1 MDTLM
6 YYICYPLGYVMKW
19 CWELLGN
26 YGLAIILFTLC
37 TKIILLPVSI
47 WVHKN
52 SIKMV
57 MIQPDINF
65 IKAKYYG
72 DRERIAEKETA
83 MQKKK
88 GYSPF
93 ATVVPLL
100 LQLLLL
106 TAVLYIV
113 KQPLTNVLHM
123 SSETV
128 SALANSLGIN
138 AENQLE
144 IIKAIQ
150 SGVATDASFD
160 GVVSQIKPLD
170 LSFIGLSLGIEP
182 YKAWG
187 LYTLVPVIAGISS
200 LFLCWVMN
208 ATNVLQVEQGKF
220 SKYGTTVLSVGI
232 SLFLGFFVYTG
243 VALYWV
249 ASNVFAIIQQY
260 ILNAAISP
268 KKYVDYE
275 RLSESRKALAD
286 IERLGDGKEKDARA
300 KENAKREK
308 ADYKRFFKIV
318 NKHFVIYSERSGFYK
333 YFESLI
339 NGLKKKSNITI
350 HYVTNDPD
358 DAIFKLAETDPKIK
372 PYYIGQKKLI
382 TFMMRMD
389 ADIVAMTTPDL
400 DNYYIKRSLVRKD
413 VEYIYVPHDMMSVH
427 MGFRKAAL
435 DHFDTIFCTGEHVAR
450 EVRKTEQVYSL
461 PEKTLVKFGYPLE
474 EKLEKA
480 YEDMDKTPH
489 TKREILIG
497 PSWQEDNLLDSCVDT
512 LIEQLMCDENHITV
526 RPHPEYVKRYPEKIR
541 LLTEKYA
548 GVPDEKLTFEL
559 DFTTN
564 RSTYSSDLLI
574 TDWSA
579 IAYEFCFSTKKP
591 VLFVNTKIKMEN
603 PEWEKLGL
611 TPAEIYLRNEVGVAL
626 EKSDLGRT
634 KAVADELMASGEK
647 YKEKITA
654 LLHKH
659 LYSYGTDGAEGVR
672 YVLRRLAEIQK
683 NRKD

>member
-19 CWELLGN
+19 YWELLGN

-138 AENQLE
+138 AVNQLE

-249 ASNVFAIIQQY
+249 ASNVFAIVQQY

-350 HYVTNDPD
+350 HYVTSDPD

-382 TFMMRMD
+382 TLMMRMD

-435 DHFDTIFCTGEHVAR
+435 DYFDTIFCTGEHVAR

>member
-72 DRERIAEKETA
+72 DRERIAEEETA

-200 LFLCWVMN
+200 LFLCGVMN

-350 HYVTNDPD
+350 HYVTSDPD

-497 PSWQEDNLLDSCVDT
+497 PSWQKDNLLDSCVDT

>member
-37 TKIILLPVSI
+37 TKIILLPISV

-57 MIQPDINF
+57 TIQPDINF

-72 DRERIAEKETA
+72 DRDRIAEEETA
-83 MQKKK
+83 LYKKI

-93 ATVVPLL
+93 ASVVPLL

-106 TAVLYIV
+106 SAVVYIV
-113 KQPLTNVLHM
+113 KQPLTSILHI
-123 SSETV
+123 SGETV
-128 SALANSLGIN
+128 AALAKGFGLEEGDQLGI
-138 AENQLE
+138 
-144 IIKAIQ
+144 IRMIQ
-150 SGVATDASFD
+150 SGAVPDASLSA
-160 GVVSQIKPLD
+160 VAMQIKGFD
-170 LSFIGLSLGIEP
+170 LSFAGFSLGAEP
-182 YKAWG
+182 YKVWG
-187 LYTLVPVIAGISS
+187 IYTLVPVVAGASS
-200 LFLCWVMN
+200 LLLCWVQN
-208 ATNVLQVEQGKF
+208 AINVLQAEQSKLN
-220 SKYGTTVLSVGI
+220 KYGLTVLSVGI
-232 SLFLGFFVYTG
+232 SLSLGFFVYSG

-249 ASNVFAIIQQY
+249 ASNLFAIAQQLA
-260 ILNAAISP
+260 LNAAINP
-268 KKYVDYE
+268 KKYVDYGKLE
-275 RLSESRKALAD
+275 ESRAALAD
-286 IERLGDGKEKDARA
+286 IERLGESKNDEKA

-333 YFESLI
+333 YYEALI
-339 NGLKKKSNITI
+339 NSLLKKSNITI
-350 HYVTNDPD
+350 HYITNDPD
-358 DAIFKLAETDPKIK
+358 DAIFELAKSNPKIK

-382 TFMMRMD
+382 TLMMKMD

-400 DNYYIKRSLVRKD
+400 DNFYIKRSLVRKD

-427 MGFRKAAL
+427 MGFRKASL

-461 PEKTLVKFGYPLE
+461 PQKTLVKFGYPLE

-480 YEDMDKTPH
+480 YDDMDKTPH
-489 TKREILIG
+489 DKKEILIA
-497 PSWQEDNLLDSCVDT
+497 PSWQEDNLLDSCVDK
-512 LIEQLMCDENHITV
+512 LIEQLMCDGNHITV
-526 RPHPEYVKRYPEKIR
+526 RPHPEYVKRYPEKIK
-541 LLTEKYA
+541 LMTEKYS
-548 GVPDEKLTFEL
+548 GVPEEKLSFEL

-564 RSTYSSDLLI
+564 KSIYSSDLLI

-579 IAYEFCFSTKKP
+579 VAYEFCFSTKKP
-591 VLFVNTKIKMEN
+591 VLFVNTKMKI
-603 PEWEKLGL
+603 GF
-611 TPAEIYLRNEVGVAL
+611 TPSEIYLRDKVGVAL
-626 EKSDLGRT
+626 EKSELDKT
-634 KAVADELMASGEK
+634 KATADELMASGEK

-654 LLHKH
+654 LLHEH
-659 LYSYGTDGAEGVR
+659 LYSYGSGGDEGAK
-672 YVLRRLAEIQK
+672 YILSRLSEIQK
-683 NRKD
+683 KKKDS

>member
-138 AENQLE
+138 AVNQLE

-249 ASNVFAIIQQY
+249 ASNVFAIVQQY

-350 HYVTNDPD
+350 HYVTSDPD

-382 TFMMRMD
+382 TLMMRMD
-389 ADIVAMTTPDL
+389 VDIVAMTTPDL

>member
-249 ASNVFAIIQQY
+249 ASNVFAIVQQY

-350 HYVTNDPD
+350 HYVTSDPD

-382 TFMMRMD
+382 TLMMRMD

-659 LYSYGTDGAEGVR
+659 LYSYVTDGAEGVR